1 MKYNPKKKR
10 KTNKEKDYNNS
21 SRLWELP
28 SSTRGER
35 TYSWE
40 FLVGVYRP
48 VMAGSPNPSSI
59 SDQKMNVI
67 VSTPAFRPGLM
78 FSSLQSNVFKTDTEG
93 GIESVGFDQN
103 ANKKIS

>member
-28 SSTRGER
+28 SSTRGG

-48 VMAGSPNPSSI
+48 VMAGSPNPSS
-59 SDQKMNVI
+59 DQKMNVI
-67 VSTPAFRPGLM
+67 VSTQAFRPGLM

-93 GIESVGFDQN
+93 SIESVGFDQN